1 MPGGIGGPELLIV
14 FLVVL
19 IVFGPTKIPEVA
31 RGIGKGLRE
40 LRRLTTDLQRE
51 INLADSERQRPPA
64 RRSSPPRVS
73 DAGKSAAV
81 APREPEQGGE
91 SAAQDYEEI
100 DEQVLDSPSPL
111 PVQPD
116 TSGEDTQP
124 DT

>member
-1 MPGGIGGPELLIV
+1 VPGGIGGPELLIV

-64 RRSSPPRVS
+64 RRSPPRQVS
-73 DAGKSAAV
+73 DASEPAAV
-81 APREPEQGGE
+81 EPEEPERGAE
-91 SAAQDYEEI
+91 SASQDYEKI
-100 DEQVLDSPSPL
+100 DEQVLDSPSPP
-111 PVQPD
+111 PVRPDATGEEIKPD
-116 TSGEDTQP
+116 T
-124 DT
+124 

>member
-19 IVFGPTKIPEVA
+19 LVFGPTKIPEVA

-64 RRSSPPRVS
+64 RRSSPQRVS
-73 DAGKSAAV
+73 DASEPAV
-81 APREPEQGGE
+81 APREPEQGAE

-100 DEQVLDSPSPL
+100 DEQVLDSPSPP
-111 PVQPD
+111 PVRLDATGEDVKPD
-116 TSGEDTQP
+116 T
-124 DT
+124 